1 MENEGWALASRLLT
15 TIIFCLTNNI
25 VIVPVVIIVIGMEG
39 FLLFVPANN
48 VFLGVRVVRTV
59 ECWGIIVVMVVMIS
73 LNCCHSQSFIF
84 NCCRNQSF
92 IFNCCHSQSFIFLLE
107 LLVELSG
114 LLSVGA

>member
-1 MENEGWALASRLLT
+1 MEKEGWALASRLLT

-39 FLLFVPANN
+39 FLLFVLANN

-59 ECWGIIVVMVVMIS
+59 ECWGIIVVMVVMIF

-92 IFNCCHSQSFIFLLE
+92 IFLLE
-107 LLVELSG
+107 LLGKIGWVWERLRG
-114 LLSVGA
+114 RWW